1 MRPRHRGTLAG
12 TPVLVGAVT
21 VLIAVVAV
29 FIAYNANA
37 GLPFVPTYDLR
48 AELPDAQKLIDGSEV
63 RAGGFRVGVVD
74 EIRTRRK
81 IVDGEERSIALLH
94 MKLDQTVEP
103 LPFDSRVAIRPRS
116 ALGLKYVDLVPG
128 SSARGF
134 QAGATVPLRNAGA
147 EGGEFEHLTAIFDD
161 ETRPSTRAAIAGL
174 GNALAGR
181 GRSINETIDE
191 LAPLLRRLEPV
202 MRNLS
207 DPRTELRG
215 LFPRVGRALRELAPV
230 ATIQG
235 DFFAN
240 QATTFAA
247 LGRDPESLRATIEEG
262 PPTLDASIRSLR
274 VQTPFLARFAD
285 LSRRLRPG
293 AGQLR
298 VSLPAINDALRVGT
312 PVLLRVPEL
321 GEDLERLSSA
331 LQDLGENPNTLL
343 ALRDLRQALRV
354 TRPLIEFVA
363 PYQTV
368 CNYFVYF
375 WVPSGGHLSQTVR
388 APDGHAVGTTQRVL
402 SQLGSRTDNGYGT
415 SASSRP
421 VDVPPGT
428 DSQAPDAGP
437 ALHSQRPSPA
447 VDERGRADCQAG
459 QWGYLDRLATDDR
472 YGPRRLGGAHIV
484 VDPDTP
490 GLAGGTWV
498 SRRLGIDST
507 RDVP

>member
-1 MRPRHRGTLAG
+1 MGT
-12 TPVLVGAVT
+12 VT
-21 VLIAVVAV
+21 VLITVVAV

-37 GLPFVPTYDLR
+37 GLPFVPTYDLKV
-48 AELPDAQKLIDGSEV
+48 ELPDGQKLIDGSEV
-63 RAGGFRVGVVD
+63 RAGGFRIGVVD
-74 EIRTRRK
+74 EIHTRRK
-81 IVDGEERSIALLH
+81 VVDGEERSIAFLEL
-94 MKLDQTVEP
+94 KLDKEVKP
-103 LPFDSRVAIRPRS
+103 LPVDSQVTIRPRS
-116 ALGLKYVDLVPG
+116 ALGLKYLDLMPG
-128 SSARGF
+128 YSTRGF

-147 EGGEFEHLTAIFDD
+147 EAGEFENLTAIFDD
-161 ETRPSTRAAIAGL
+161 ETRPSTRAAIAGF
-174 GNALAGR
+174 GDALAGR
-181 GRSINETIDE
+181 GPSLNVAIEE

-215 LFPRVGRALRELAPV
+215 LFPRLGRALGELAPV
-230 ATIQG
+230 AAVQG
-235 DFFAN
+235 EFFAN

-247 LGRDPESLRATIEEG
+247 LGRDPEALREAIEEA
-262 PPTLDASIRSLR
+262 PPTLYASIRSLR

-285 LSRRLRPG
+285 LSRRLQPG
-293 AGQLR
+293 AEALR
-298 VSLPAINDALRVGT
+298 VSLPAINDALRVAT
-312 PVLLRVPEL
+312 PQLLRVPEL
-321 GEDLERLSSA
+321 GADLERLSRA
-331 LQDLGENPNTLL
+331 LEDLGENPATLL
-343 ALRDLRQALRV
+343 ALRDLREALRV
-354 TRPLIEFVA
+354 TRPLIEYVA

-375 WVPSGGHLSQTVR
+375 WVPSGTHLSQTVR
-388 APDGHAVGTTQRVL
+388 GPDGRALGTAQRVL

-428 DSQAPDAGP
+428 DPQAPEAGP

-447 VDERGRADCQAG
+447 VDERGRADCQVG
-459 QWGYLDRLATDDR
+459 QWGYLDRLATGDR
-472 YGPRRLGGAHIV
+472 WGPRRLGGAHIV

>member
-1 MRPRHRGTLAG
+1 
-12 TPVLVGAVT
+12 VLVGAVA
-21 VLIAVVAV
+21 VLVTIVAV
-29 FIAYNANA
+29 FIAYNANS

-48 AELPDAQKLIDGSEV
+48 AELPDAQKLIEGNEV

-81 IVDGEERSIALLH
+81 VVDGEERSIALLH

-103 LPFDSRVAIRPRS
+103 LPLDSRVAIRPRS
-116 ALGLKYVDLVPG
+116 ALGLKYVELVPG
-128 SSARGF
+128 SSGRAFR
-134 QAGATVPLRNAGA
+134 AGATIPLRNAGPDA
-147 EGGEFEHLTAIFDD
+147 GEVEHFTAIFDD
-161 ETRPSTRAAIAGL
+161 ETRASTREAIQGF
-174 GNALAGR
+174 GDALAGR
-181 GRSINETIDE
+181 GPSLNQTIRE
-191 LAPLLRRLEPV
+191 LSPLLRRLEPV
-202 MRNLS
+202 ARNLS
-207 DPRTELRG
+207 DPRTELGG
-215 LFPRVGRALRELAPV
+215 LFPRLGRALRELAPV
-230 ATIQG
+230 AAVQG
-235 DFFAN
+235 DFYAGA
-240 QATTFAA
+240 ATTFAA
-247 LGRDPESLRATIEEG
+247 IGRDPDSLRATIEEG

-285 LSRRLRPG
+285 VSRRLQPG
-293 AGQLR
+293 ARQLR
-298 VSLPAINDALRVGT
+298 LSLPAVNDALRVGT

-321 GEDLERLSSA
+321 GVDLERLSRA
-331 LQDLGENPNTLL
+331 LEDLGRNPSTLL

-354 TRPLIEFVA
+354 TRPLIEYVA

-375 WVPSGGHLSQTVR
+375 WAPSGSHLSQVVR
-388 APDGHAVGTTQRVL
+388 APDGHAVGTTQRIL
-402 SQLGSRTDNGYGT
+402 SQLGARTGNGFGT

-421 VDVPPGT
+421 VDVPPGI
-428 DSQAPDAGP
+428 DPQSPGAGP

-484 VDPDTP
+484 VDPNTP

>member
-1 MRPRHRGTLAG
+1 MRARRTGSIASS
-12 TPVLVGAVT
+12 PVLVGAVT
-21 VLIAVVAV
+21 VLVTIVAV

-37 GLPFVPTYDLR
+37 GLPFVPTYDLK
-48 AELPDAQKLIDGSEV
+48 AELPDAQKLIVGNEV

-74 EIRTRRK
+74 RIRSTRK
-81 IVDGEERSIALLH
+81 VVDGEERSIATVH
-94 MKLDQTVEP
+94 MKLDKKVDP
-103 LPFDSRVAIRPRS
+103 LPVDSEVTIRPRS
-116 ALGLKYVDLVPG
+116 ALGLKYVDLTTG

-134 QAGATVPLRNAGA
+134 RAGATIPLRNSGP
-147 EGGEFEHLTAIFDD
+147 ESGEVEDLTAIFDD
-161 ETRPSTRAAIAGL
+161 ETRPSTRTAIQGF

-181 GRSINETIDE
+181 GPSLNVTIGE
-191 LAPLLRRLEPV
+191 LAPLFRRLEPV
-202 MRNLS
+202 MRNVS
-207 DPRTELRG
+207 NPRTELRG
-215 LFPRVGRALRELAPV
+215 FFPRLGRALGELAPV
-230 ATIQG
+230 AALQG
-235 DFFAN
+235 EFFAN

-247 LGRDPESLRATIEEG
+247 IGRDPASLRATIEEG
-262 PPTLDASIRSLR
+262 PPTLEASIRSLR
-274 VQTPFLARFAD
+274 VQAPFLARFAD
-285 LSRRLRPG
+285 VSRRLQPG
-293 AGQLR
+293 ARQLR
-298 VSLPAINDALRVGT
+298 ASLPAVNDALQVGT

-321 GEDLERLSSA
+321 GTDLERLSRA
-331 LQDLGENPNTLL
+331 LEDLGQNPNTLL

-354 TRPLIEFVA
+354 TRPLIEYVA

-375 WVPSGGHLSQTVR
+375 WVPSGAHISQVVR
-388 APDGHAVGTTQRVL
+388 APDGRAVGTTQRVL
-402 SQLGSRTDNGYGT
+402 SQLGSRTNNGYGT

-428 DSQAPDAGP
+428 DPQAPEAGP

-472 YGPRRLGGAHIV
+472 WGPRRLGGAHV
-484 VDPDTP
+484 VLDPDTP

-498 SRRLGIDST
+498 TRRLGIDSI

>member
-1 MRPRHRGTLAG
+1 
-12 TPVLVGAVT
+12 VLVGAVT
-21 VLIAVVAV
+21 VLVTIVAV

-37 GLPFVPTYDLR
+37 GLPFVPTYDLT
-48 AELPDAQKLIDGSEV
+48 AELPDAQKLIAGNEV
-63 RAGGFRVGVVD
+63 RAGGFRVGVVE
-74 EIRTRRK
+74 EIESSRK
-81 IVDGEERSIALLH
+81 VVEGEERSIAMVH
-94 MKLDQTVEP
+94 MKLDKTVEP
-103 LPFDSRVAIRPRS
+103 LPLDTRVTIRPRS
-116 ALGLKYVDLVPG
+116 ALGLKFVELSPG

-134 QAGATVPLRNAGA
+134 QAGATVPLRNAGPDS
-147 EGGEFEHLTAIFDD
+147 GEIEDLTAVFDD
-161 ETRPSTRAAIAGL
+161 KTRPSTRAAIRGF
-174 GNALAGR
+174 GSALAGR
-181 GRSINETIDE
+181 GPSINEAIGE

-202 MRNLS
+202 ARNIS
-207 DPRTELRG
+207 NPRTELSG
-215 LFPRVGRALRELAPV
+215 LFPRLGRALRELAPV
-230 ATIQG
+230 AAVQG
-235 DFFAN
+235 EFFAN

-247 LGRDPESLRATIEEG
+247 IGRDPEALRATIEEG
-262 PPTLDASIRSLR
+262 PPTLETSIRSLR

-285 LSRRLRPG
+285 VSRRLQPG
-293 AGQLR
+293 ARQLR
-298 VSLPAINDALRVGT
+298 VSLPAINSAVRVGT

-321 GEDLERLSSA
+321 GQDLERLSRA
-331 LQDLGENPNTLL
+331 LEDLGQNPNTLL

-354 TRPLIEFVA
+354 TRPLIEYVA

-375 WVPSGGHLSQTVR
+375 WVPSGAHLSQVVR
-388 APDGHAVGTTQRVL
+388 APDGHAVGTSQRIL
-402 SQLGSRTDNGYGT
+402 SQLGSRLNNGLAT

-428 DSQAPDAGP
+428 DPQAPEAGP

-459 QWGYLDRLATDDR
+459 QWGYIDRLATEDR
-472 YGPRRLGGAHIV
+472 WGPNRLGGAHIV

-498 SRRLGIDST
+498 TRRLGIDST